1 MKKSTRAKVVSIFKT
16 TPNLFALTANTAIR
30 EFHELL
36 HQLDIDHWL
45 EPDGI
50 GGFTLQVQLPCE
62 LVKRDGSGALHIE

>member
-1 MKKSTRAKVVSIFKT
+1 MKSSARAKVVSIFKT
-16 TPNLFALTANTAIR
+16 KPNPFALIANTAIR

-45 EPDGI
+45 EPDGM

-62 LVKRDGSGALHIE
+62 LVKRGWSGELHIE